1 MNSNLAVSQLAC
13 MRLHCMRM
21 SSRVNDC
28 KICCKIPETESEKV
42 KNIKARENVYKFMV
56 SAKNQVLASMSPMSE
71 ILCYTH
77 LHKLYKFSVN

>member
-1 MNSNLAVSQLAC
+1 
-13 MRLHCMRM
+13 MRM

-56 SAKNQVLASMSPMSE
+56 SAKKSSTGPHTMIASMSPMSE
-71 ILCYTH
+71 RLCY
-77 LHKLYKFSVN
+77 KLYRFSVN